1 MLFDVLFFCFF
12 LLVIRLLIT
21 ITIEMLLLVC
31 YEGIYYCIM
40 GS

>member
-31 YEGIYYCIM
+31 
-40 GS
+40 